1 MACRQESSTM
11 LKAKERPASADALH
25 RATSPT
31 GRRDKGQGRSSTAS
45 GTSTMRAATRM
56 FRQAEDSPSPS
67 RKNGRGSPSRSPTRQ
82 ASGMTQPS
90 DRHLL
95 TTTQSAP
102 VSHGTTVIVA
112 GKGTEV
118 DAPPLVK
125 IHIPYLHRTLFSLTV

>member
-1 MACRQESSTM
+1 M
-11 LKAKERPASADALH
+11 LKGKERPASADALH
-25 RATSPT
+25 RVSSPA
-31 GRRDKGQGRSSTAS
+31 GRRDQGLQGRSSTAA
-45 GTSTMRAATRM
+45 GTSTVRSATRM

-82 ASGMTQPS
+82 AASNTIQPS

-118 DAPPLVK
+118 
-125 IHIPYLHRTLFSLTV
+125 RTLSALGPDMAGI